1 MKVYNKTILSNGIT
15 VITEDISFIESFSL
29 GFFINVGSIDETKS
43 TSGISH
49 FIEHMMFKGTKTRS
63 PRRIAEEIESLGGYL
78 NAFTSKE
85 HTCYYGRGLT
95 VHLEKTFRVLSD
107 MIQNSVFNEKEI
119 EKEANVI
126 VDELYDIEDSPEEII
141 FDHFEENIFH
151 GNSIAYPI
159 IGTEKNI
166 QSFKRETFLDY
177 IDKNYINSNIVIVN
191 SGNVAHDKIV
201 SFAEKYFNSSFKKK
215 GKKRKKISLKDAKDL
230 RIKKDIQQSHLII
243 GRPTYGI
250 KDIRRTK
257 ISLLS
262 HILGEGSS
270 SRLFQTVR
278 EKNGIAYQINSFY
291 NVFSDISAFGVYL
304 STNEKSIDKAV
315 SLINKE
321 FDKLKNK
328 KISDRELKKAKEY
341 LKGQIIMGLES
352 TTNRMIRIANSELY
366 FGKIRTLE
374 ETISEIEEVTS
385 EDILNISNDVLNE
398 KLMSQIIISS

>member
-1 MKVYNKTILSNGIT
+1 LKSYNKTILPNGIT
-15 VITEDISFIESFSL
+15 ILTEDISFIESFSL

-49 FIEHMMFKGTKTRS
+49 FIEHMMFKGTETRS
-63 PRRIAEEIESLGGYL
+63 ARKIAEEVESLGGYL

-95 VHLEKTFRVLSD
+95 NHLEKTFKVLSD
-107 MIQNSVFNEKEI
+107 MIQNSVFDEKEI

-126 VDELYDIEDSPEEII
+126 VDEFYDIEDSPEEII
-141 FDHFEENIFH
+141 FDHFEANIFK

-166 QSFKRETFLDY
+166 QSFKRDTFLEY
-177 IDKNYINSNIVIVN
+177 INKFYINSNIVIVN
-191 SGNVAHDKIV
+191 SGNVAHEIIV
-201 SFAEKYFNSSFKKK
+201 SFAEKYFNPTFQQK
-215 GKKRKKISLKDAKDL
+215 GKKRKKITLKDAEDL

-257 ISLLS
+257 VSLLS

-291 NVFSDISAFGVYL
+291 NLFTDISAFGVYL

-321 FDKLKNK
+321 
-328 KISDRELKKAKEY
+328 S
-341 LKGQIIMGLES
+341 
-352 TTNRMIRIANSELY
+352 
-366 FGKIRTLE
+366 
-374 ETISEIEEVTS
+374 
-385 EDILNISNDVLNE
+385 
-398 KLMSQIIISS
+398 